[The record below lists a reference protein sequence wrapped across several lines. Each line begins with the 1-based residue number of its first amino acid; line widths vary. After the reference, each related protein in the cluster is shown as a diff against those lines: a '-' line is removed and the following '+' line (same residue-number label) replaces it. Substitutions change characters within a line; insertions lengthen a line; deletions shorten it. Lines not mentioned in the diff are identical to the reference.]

1 MPFEIRELRTL
12 TYHGACLV
20 NGFNIGINR
29 PQRIQLSQGERRLAA
44 IMFTDMVDYTTMSER
59 DEALA
64 LTLLEEHRKLLR
76 SVFARHGGREVKTIG
91 DGFLVEFP
99 SALEA
104 VRCALEIQQLMYKR
118 NQDVPSERKILLRVA
133 IHLGDVEHRD
143 GDVYGDAVNIA
154 SRIQSLADPG
164 GVCITQQV
172 FDHVRNNEEFRSEA
186 LGQNQ
191 LKNVQIPTM
200 VYRILPSTERTKL
213 TKSDTLEPRRV
224 AALPLA
230 ILSSDHED
238 EYFADGL
245 TEEIINTLSSIP
257 GLNVIA
263 RTSVMK
269 YKQVNRTVGE
279 IGRELKVGTI
289 LEGSVRKAGGRL
301 RITIQLIDVGS
312 EAPIWA
318 QKYDRDLEDVFKI
331 QTDIAEGVAEALK
344 VQLLR
349 ENRILIE
356 QKAPEDVGAYVLYLR
371 GRYYWSKRT
380 EEDLEKALSYFAEAI
395 QKDPSYALAHAG
407 MADCYTLMGRH
418 LYLPVKEA
426 FEKARD
432 YANRALELNDNLAE
446 AHTSLAAVLLIY
458 DWDWN
463 AAEEQFKH
471 AIQLNPNYATAHYWH
486 SVLLQTKGWLHESV
500 TAVEKAQVLDPLS
513 PVIGMGVV
521 QAYFFSE
528 QYDKAIDECRRYLEM
543 NPNFVVAQDYLV
555 HLHVQNGLFEKAADE
570 ARKLVDISERKAEAM
585 AHVAY
590 VYAASG
596 KTEEAKK
603 ALEASIADPKADPK
617 LGYSTPTIFITVYSI
632 LGDQDSGFLWAE
644 KAFESGKISFP
655 TLRFSPDLK
664 RFRIDPRYNS
674 LLAKARL
681 Q

>member
-1 MPFEIRELRTL
+1 
-12 TYHGACLV
+12 
-20 NGFNIGINR
+20 
-29 PQRIQLSQGERRLAA
+29 
-44 IMFTDMVDYTTMSER
+44 MFTDMVDYTTMSEIN
-59 DEALA
+59 EALA
-64 LTLLEEHRKLLR
+64 LALLEEHKLLLR
-76 SVFARHGGREVKTIG
+76 PTFSRHGGRVVKTIG

-118 NQDVPSERKILLRVA
+118 NQRVPSERKILLRVA
-133 IHLGDVEHRD
+133 VHLGDVEHRD
-143 GDVYGDAVNIA
+143 GDVYGDTVNIA

-164 GVCITQQV
+164 GICITQQV
-172 FDHVRNNEEFRSEA
+172 FDHVRNSEEFRAVA

-191 LKNVQIPTM
+191 LKNVQIP
-200 VYRILPSTERTKL
+200 VQAYRVLPPTGDHKL
-213 TKSDTLEPRRV
+213 TKEEDLEPRRV

-230 ILSSDHED
+230 TLSSDQQD

-257 GLNVIA
+257 GLRVIA

-269 YKQVNRTVGE
+269 YKRVAKSVGE

-301 RITIQLIDVGS
+301 RITMQLIDVGT

-318 QKYDRDLEDVFKI
+318 QKYDRDLEDIFKI
-331 QTDIAEGVAEALK
+331 QTDIAERVADALK

-349 ENRILIE
+349 ENKTLIE
-356 QKAPEDVGAYVLYLR
+356 QKAPEDIGAYVLYLR

-380 EEDLEKALSYFAEAI
+380 KEDLEKAIAYFGQAI
-395 QKDPSYALAHAG
+395 QSDPNYALAHAG

-418 LYLPVKEA
+418 LYLPAKEA
-426 FEKARD
+426 FEKARE
-432 YANRALELNDNLAE
+432 YANKALELNDKLAE
-446 AHTSLAAVLLIY
+446 AHTSLAAVLMNY
-458 DWDWN
+458 DWDWD

-471 AIQLNPNYATAHYWH
+471 AIHLNPNYATAHYWL
-486 SVLLQTKGWLHESV
+486 SVLLQTRGRLEESV
-500 TAVEKAQVLDPLS
+500 AAAEKAQILDPLS
-513 PVIGMGVV
+513 PVIGMGVA
-521 QAYFFSE
+521 QTYLFTE
-528 QYDKAIDECRRYLEM
+528 QYDKGIDECHKYLEM
-543 NPNFVVAQDYLV
+543 NPNFVVAHDFLT
-555 HLHVQNGLFEKAADE
+555 HLYVQNGSFDKAAEE
-570 ARKLVDISERKAEAM
+570 ARKLVDISERKAEAT

-603 ALEASIADPKADPK
+603 LLEESIADPNADPTR
-617 LGYSTPTIFITVYSI
+617 GYSNPTIFIAVYSI
-632 LGDQDSGFLWAE
+632 LGDQDSGFLWGNRAL
-644 KAFESGKISFP
+644 ESGKISFP

-664 RFRIDPRYNS
+664 KFRTDPRYRS
-674 LLAKARL
+674 LLIKARL

>member
-1 MPFEIRELRTL
+1 M
-12 TYHGACLV
+12 
-20 NGFNIGINR
+20 
-29 PQRIQLSQGERRLAA
+29 SQGERRLAA
-44 IMFTDMVDYTTMSER
+44 VMFTDMVDYTTMSEK

-64 LTLLEEHRKLLR
+64 LTLLEEHRQLLR
-76 SVFARHGGREVKTIG
+76 PVFARHRGREVKTIG

-104 VRCALEIQQLMYKR
+104 VRCSLEIQQLMYKR

-133 IHLGDVEHRD
+133 VHLGDVEHRD

-172 FDHVRNNEEFRSEA
+172 FDHVRNNEEFRTEA

-191 LKNVQIPTM
+191 LKNVQISTM
-200 VYRILPSTERTKL
+200 VYRVLPSTERTKL
-213 TKSDTLEPRRV
+213 TKSDILEPRRV

-245 TEEIINTLSSIP
+245 TDEIINTLSSIS

-269 YKQVNRTVGE
+269 YKQSNKSVGE

-301 RITIQLIDVGS
+301 RISVQLIDVGS

-318 QKYDRDLEDVFKI
+318 QKYDRELEDVFKI
-331 QTDIAEGVAEALK
+331 QTDIAERVAEALK

-349 ENRILIE
+349 ENKKLIE
-356 QKAPEDVGAYVLYLR
+356 DKAPENIGAYVLYLR

-380 EEDLEKALSYFAEAI
+380 KEDLEKAITYFGEAI
-395 QKDPSYALAHAG
+395 EKDPNYALAHAG

-418 LYLPVKEA
+418 LYLPVKES
-426 FEKARD
+426 FEKARS

-446 AHTSLAAVLLIY
+446 AHTALAAVLMIY
-458 DWDWN
+458 NWDWDL
-463 AAEEQFKH
+463 AEEQFKQ
-471 AIQLNPNYATAHYWH
+471 AIQLNPNYANAHYLH
-486 SVLLQTKGWLHESV
+486 SVLLQTTGRLQESV
-500 TAVEKAQVLDPLS
+500 AAAEKAQVLDPLS

-521 QAYFFSE
+521 SAYFFSE
-528 QYDKAIDECRRYLEM
+528 QYGKALDECHKYLEM
-543 NPNFVVAQDYLV
+543 NPSFVVAQDYLV
-555 HLHVQNGLFEKAADE
+555 HLHVRNGQFEE
-570 ARKLVDISERKAEAM
+570 AVNDARRLVDISERKAEAA
-585 AHVAY
+585 AHLAY

-596 KTEEAKK
+596 KTEQAKK
-603 ALEASIADPKADPK
+603 LFEASMEDSK
-617 LGYSTPTIFITVYSI
+617 LGYSNPTIFITVYSI
-632 LGDQDSGFLWAE
+632 LGDQDNAFLWAE
-644 KAFESGKISFP
+644 KALEAGKIAFP
-655 TLRFSPDLK
+655 SLRFSPDLK
-664 RFRIDPRYNS
+664 RFRTDPRYKS
-674 LLAKARL
+674 LLAKADL
-681 Q
+681 

>member
-1 MPFEIRELRTL
+1 
-12 TYHGACLV
+12 
-20 NGFNIGINR
+20 
-29 PQRIQLSQGERRLAA
+29 
-44 IMFTDMVDYTTMSER
+44 MFTDMVDYTTMSEK

-64 LTLLEEHRKLLR
+64 LTLLEEHRQLLR
-76 SVFARHGGREVKTIG
+76 PVFARHGGREVKTIG

-104 VRCALEIQQLMYKR
+104 VRCSLEIQQLMYKR

-133 IHLGDVEHRD
+133 VHLGDVEHRD

-172 FDHVRNNEEFRSEA
+172 FDHVRNNEEFRTEA

-200 VYRILPSTERTKL
+200 VYRVLPSTERTKL
-213 TKSDTLEPRRV
+213 TKSDILEPRRV

-245 TEEIINTLSSIP
+245 TEEIINTLSSIS

-269 YKQVNRTVGE
+269 FKQSNKSVGE

-301 RITIQLIDVGS
+301 RISLQLIDVGS

-318 QKYDRDLEDVFKI
+318 QKYDRELEDVFKI
-331 QTDIAEGVAEALK
+331 QTDIAERVAEALK

-349 ENRILIE
+349 ENKKLIE
-356 QKAPEDVGAYVLYLR
+356 DKAPENIGAYVLYLR

-380 EEDLEKALSYFAEAI
+380 KEDLEKAITYFREAI
-395 QKDPSYALAHAG
+395 EKDPNYALAHAG

-418 LYLPVKEA
+418 LYLPVKES
-426 FEKARD
+426 FEKARS

-446 AHTSLAAVLLIY
+446 AHTALAAVLMIY
-458 DWDWN
+458 NWDWDL
-463 AAEEQFKH
+463 AEEQFKH
-471 AIQLNPNYATAHYWH
+471 AIQLNPNYANAHYLH
-486 SVLLQTKGWLHESV
+486 SVLLQTTGRLQESV
-500 TAVEKAQVLDPLS
+500 AAAEKAQVLDPLS

-521 QAYFFSE
+521 SAYFFSE
-528 QYDKAIDECRRYLEM
+528 QYDKALDECHKYLEM
-543 NPNFVVAQDYLV
+543 NPSFVVAQDYLV
-555 HLHVQNGLFEKAADE
+555 HLHVRKGQFERAAE
-570 ARKLVDISERKAEAM
+570 EVKRLVDISQRKAEAT
-585 AHVAY
+585 AHLAY
-590 VYAASG
+590 VDAASG
-596 KTEEAKK
+596 KTAEAKD
-603 ALEASIADPKADPK
+603 LFEAFAADSK
-617 LGYSTPTIFITVYSI
+617 LGYSNPTIFITVYSI
-632 LGDQDSGFLWAE
+632 LGDQDNAFLWAE
-644 KAFESGKISFP
+644 EALESGKIAFP
-655 TLRFSPDLK
+655 SLRYSPDLK
-664 RFRIDPRYNS
+664 KFRADPRYSS

>member
-1 MPFEIRELRTL
+1 M
-12 TYHGACLV
+12 CLV

-269 YKQVNRTVGE
+269 YKQVNKTVGE

-446 AHTSLAAVLLIY
+446 AHTSLAA
-458 DWDWN
+458 
-463 AAEEQFKH
+463 
-471 AIQLNPNYATAHYWH
+471 
-486 SVLLQTKGWLHESV
+486 
-500 TAVEKAQVLDPLS
+500 
-513 PVIGMGVV
+513 
-521 QAYFFSE
+521 
-528 QYDKAIDECRRYLEM
+528 
-543 NPNFVVAQDYLV
+543 
-555 HLHVQNGLFEKAADE
+555 
-570 ARKLVDISERKAEAM
+570 
-585 AHVAY
+585 
-590 VYAASG
+590 
-596 KTEEAKK
+596 
-603 ALEASIADPKADPK
+603 
-617 LGYSTPTIFITVYSI
+617 
-632 LGDQDSGFLWAE
+632 
-644 KAFESGKISFP
+644 
-655 TLRFSPDLK
+655 
-664 RFRIDPRYNS
+664 
-674 LLAKARL
+674 
-681 Q
+681 